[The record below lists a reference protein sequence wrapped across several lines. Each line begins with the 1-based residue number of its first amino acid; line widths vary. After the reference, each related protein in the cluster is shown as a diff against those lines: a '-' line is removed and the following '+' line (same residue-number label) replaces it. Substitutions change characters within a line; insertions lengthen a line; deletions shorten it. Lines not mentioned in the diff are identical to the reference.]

1 MIKTVLVGVFGVVLS
16 MNVFAADEIR
26 GVDINGKKISISK
39 EKQHGDEIA
48 LHSKDLKDGIYVLA
62 ITNHFGNPGYT
73 NATRIIRERFA
84 ANGFKVV
91 DKAEGASI
99 GIRFMTIGDLGMDDA
114 DKAGSG
120 SATSGEKLGNR
131 VAAFVGGGVGS
142 LGWIFSSDSH
152 STIAGF
158 VTLKPVDEKL
168 NKSASTDKD
177 PEFNNN
183 LAFTYSLEKDNK
195 APADAVLT
203 MMVDEWIKHYMV
215 LDAEPV
221 AAASGVAVA
230 PTAAVAAAK

>member
-16 MNVFAADEIR
+16 MNVLAADEIR
-26 GVDINGKKISISK
+26 GVDVNGKKISISK
-39 EKQHGDEIA
+39 ESTGGDERV
-48 LHSKDLKDGIYVLA
+48 LHSKDLKDGVYA
-62 ITNHFGNPGYT
+62 FAGRNKFP
-73 NATRIIRERFA
+73 NATRIIRERLV

-91 DKAEGASI
+91 DKPEGASA
-99 GIRFMTIGDLGMDDA
+99 GINFMSYGDLGMDDA

-120 SATSGEKLGNR
+120 SGVTGEKVLPR
-131 VAAFVGGGVGS
+131 VAAFIGGGIGS
-142 LGWIFSSDSH
+142 LGWLFSSDNH
-152 STIAGF
+152 ARFVGF

-215 LDAEPV
+215 LDAEP